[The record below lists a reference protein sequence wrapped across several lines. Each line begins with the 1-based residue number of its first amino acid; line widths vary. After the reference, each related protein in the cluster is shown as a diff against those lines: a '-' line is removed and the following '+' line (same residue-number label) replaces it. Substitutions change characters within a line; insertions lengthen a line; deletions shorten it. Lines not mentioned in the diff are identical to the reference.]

1 MDIKSFFKGFLLSTA
16 LLTASAGAEGF
27 DVNVLDVHRYGPNLS
42 ASIMGNTPFVW
53 GQWLPQAFGEV
64 HYSWLEPMDQLTYGD
79 APKKAASYWR
89 LYAAAELSPFFGG
102 YKLGLGIRPF
112 RSRWLFELNATYES
126 FLYFRSNV
134 EMVTA
139 EVAGSGEIART
150 WNADHITDNV
160 WKDDSKWDYA
170 QQIDFGVSFG
180 YYFAQGSVLGFNLH
194 YLLTDISTDF
204 DGKSYDFEL
213 NMPVFSRDFII
224 VMECFGRVPV
234 SEHLAFVFESIYYRT
249 GYLRSKNTVEK
260 ESLGYGK
267 AMVGPHVSWDN
278 GLQSVTLQIGGWRRV
293 GKTFYNGSL
302 SQKFLVQFE
311 YQWNFSFPSHRDLS
325 E

>member
-1 MDIKSFFKGFLLSTA
+1 MDIKSFFKKFLLSTA

-27 DVNVLDVHRYGPNLS
+27 DVDALDARHYGPNLS
-42 ASIMGNTPFVW
+42 ASVMGNTPFVW

-79 APKKAASYWR
+79 APGKAASYWR
-89 LYAAAELSPFFGG
+89 LDAAAELSPFFGG

>member
-1 MDIKSFFKGFLLSTA
+1 MDIKSFFKTFLLSTT
-16 LLTASAGAEGF
+16 LLTASASAEGF
-27 DVNVLDVHRYGPNLS
+27 DVDVLDRLHYGPNLS

-64 HYSWLEPMDQLTYGD
+64 HYAWLEPMDKLAYGD
-79 APKKAASYWR
+79 APEGAASYWR
-89 LYAAAELSPFFGG
+89 VDAAAELSPFFGG

-112 RSRWLFELNATYES
+112 KSRWLFELNATYES
-126 FLYFRSNV
+126 YLYFRSNV

-139 EVAGSGEIART
+139 EVEGSGEIAKT

-160 WKDDSKWDYA
+160 WNEDSKWDYS
-170 QQIDFGVSFG
+170 QLIDFGISFG
-180 YYFAQGSVLGFNLH
+180 YLFEKGSVLGFNLH

-204 DGKSYDFEL
+204 EGKSYDFEL

-224 VMECFGRVPV
+224 VVECFGKVPV
-234 SEHLAFVFESIYYRT
+234 SEHLAFVFESDYYRT

-267 AMVGPHVSWDN
+267 TLVGPNVSWDN
-278 GLQSVTLQIGGWRRV
+278 GLQSLTLQVGGWRRV

-302 SQKFLVQFE
+302 SQKFLVQLE
-311 YQWNFSFPSHRDLS
+311 YQWNFSFPSHGDLS